1 MSNRFYGV
9 IGFRMTVYRPDRRQ
23 VLGGAGALALLPR
36 AARAA
41 VLTGPEIVLRIER
54 GATLVDGHRVRAIT
68 INGTVPG
75 PTLRLRQGQVVRIT
89 VVNALD
95 VPTSLHWHG
104 LLLPSA
110 MDGVPGVSFPGIAP
124 GASFTY
130 EFPLPRAGTYWY
142 HSHSG
147 YQEMEGCYGALVI
160 DPLQPD
166 PMPDRVVL
174 LSDLAR
180 ADPARMVRNLKADPG
195 YYNHRTPTLLG
206 GGPPL
211 GQRLAWARMRMDPSD
226 IADLDASALHY
237 LVNGAG
243 PRDRGAVLAEPGRPL
258 RLRFVNAASMTHFNV
273 RIPGLPLT
281 VVAADGQDVRPVET
295 DEFQFGPGETYD
307 AIVTPGADPATIVAE
322 TMDRSGMARA
332 TLARAPGLAAPVP
345 PLRPAPLLTMKDVGM
360 DMPGMDMKGMS
371 MRDNTHARQVAM
383 GPGVDMITPMAMDRT
398 GDPGIGLD
406 DVGHRVLTYRDL
418 VAAVPD
424 ADRRAPERTITLHLT
439 GAMDRY
445 MWSFDGRTM
454 HQAPTP
460 IAMRAGER
468 VRVTLVNDTMMA
480 HPIHLHGHLFALANG
495 QDPAPLK
502 HTVTVQPGGRASFD
516 ATAQAG
522 DWAFHCH
529 LALHM
534 AMGMMRVVQ
543 VRGA

>member
-1 MSNRFYGV
+1 MN
-9 IGFRMTVYRPDRRQ
+9 PLNPNRRQ
-23 VLGGAGALALLPR
+23 VLGAAGALALLSR
-36 AARAA
+36 GARARAA
-41 VLTGPEIVLRIER
+41 VLSGPAIDLRIER
-54 GATLVDGHRVRAIT
+54 GSALVDGHRIRAIT
-68 INGTVPG
+68 INGSVPG

-89 VVNALD
+89 VTNALD

-124 GASFTY
+124 GQSYTY

-160 DPLQPD
+160 DPPESDQMPD
-166 PMPDRVVL
+166 PMPDHVVL

-180 ADPARMVRNLKADPG
+180 VDPARMVRNLKADPG
-195 YYNHRTPTLLG
+195 YYNHHSPTLLG
-206 GGPPL
+206 GGL
-211 GQRLAWARMRMDPSD
+211 SLSQRLAWAKMRMDPTD
-226 IADLDASALHY
+226 IADVGASALDY

-243 PRDRGAVLAEPGRPL
+243 PRDNWTGLVEPGRPV
-258 RLRFVNAASMTHFNV
+258 RLRFINAASMTHFNV

-281 VVAADGQDVRPVET
+281 VVAADGQAVRPVET

-332 TLARAPGLAAPVP
+332 TLARAAGMAAPVP
-345 PLRPAPLLTMKDVGM
+345 PLRKPPLLTMKDMGM
-360 DMPGMDMKGMS
+360 DMPGMAMKGMS
-371 MRDNTHARQVAM
+371 MRDGSHAPQVAM
-383 GPGVDMITPMAMDRT
+383 GPAVDMIAPMAMDRT

-406 DVGHRVLTYRDL
+406 QAGHRVLTYADL
-418 VAAVPD
+418 AAAVPD
-424 ADRRAPERTITLHLT
+424 ADTRDPERTITLHLT
-439 GAMDRY
+439 GSMDRY

-468 VRVTLVNDTMMA
+468 VRVMLVNDTMMA

-495 QDPAPLK
+495 QEQAPLK
-502 HTVTVQPGGRASFD
+502 HTVTVLPAGRVSFD
-516 ATAQAG
+516 TTAQAG

-543 VRGA
+543 VRAA